1 MAMAKP
7 NHCAQLTLSPVHL
20 GVSTAIRMGCIEK
33 IIAAVPAAM
42 PFTKAKQAF
51 RNKLFASKI
60 QQSRHAVN
68 LLSS

>member
-1 MAMAKP
+1 
-7 NHCAQLTLSPVHL
+7 
-20 GVSTAIRMGCIEK
+20 MGCIEK

-60 QQSRHAVN
+60 QQSRHAAN

>member
-1 MAMAKP
+1 
-7 NHCAQLTLSPVHL
+7 
-20 GVSTAIRMGCIEK
+20 MGCIEK

-42 PFTKAKQAF
+42 PITKAKQAF